1 MTKRYLALD
10 IGGTTTKFAIL
21 SDEGEVLLQGERNTE
36 AEKGGPH
43 IVENVKRLIREQD
56 LALEGICI
64 STAGIVDEEK
74 GEIIHAG
81 PQIPNYKGTSWKK
94 IIEEGL
100 KNIEKDALTEKGVI
114 KSYEVD
120 YDSVK
125 HNPMGGIMF
134 DIYINNDKELYI
146 RKTLVRGIDGN
157 LTSGG
162 GGYSS
167 KLDRLLERLNNE

>member
-1 MTKRYLALD
+1 MKKTISIIIALMVVFLIGGCSKMTGTPSKEEMTKVV
-10 IGGTTTKFAIL
+10 K
-21 SDEGEVLLQGERNTE
+21 SEEG
-36 AEKGGPH
+36 
-43 IVENVKRLIREQD
+43 
-56 LALEGICI
+56 
-64 STAGIVDEEK
+64 
-74 GEIIHAG
+74 
-81 PQIPNYKGTSWKK
+81 KK

-100 KNIEKDALTEKGVI
+100 KNIEKDALTEKGII

-146 RKTLVRGIDGN
+146 RKTLVKGIDGN

>member
-1 MTKRYLALD
+1 M
-10 IGGTTTKFAIL
+10 
-21 SDEGEVLLQGERNTE
+21 
-36 AEKGGPH
+36 
-43 IVENVKRLIREQD
+43 
-56 LALEGICI
+56 
-64 STAGIVDEEK
+64 
-74 GEIIHAG
+74 
-81 PQIPNYKGTSWKK
+81 KK
-94 IIEEGL
+94 IISIIIALMVVFLIGGCSKMTGTPSKEEMIKVVKSKEAKKAIEDGL
-100 KNIEKDALTEKGVI
+100 KSLDKDALTEKGVI
-114 KSYEVD
+114 RNYEVD

-146 RKTLVRGIDGN
+146 RKTLVKGIDGN

>member
-1 MTKRYLALD
+1 MKKIISIIIAVMVLFLIGGCSKMIGTPSKEEMTKVV
-10 IGGTTTKFAIL
+10 K
-21 SDEGEVLLQGERNTE
+21 SEEG
-36 AEKGGPH
+36 
-43 IVENVKRLIREQD
+43 
-56 LALEGICI
+56 
-64 STAGIVDEEK
+64 
-74 GEIIHAG
+74 
-81 PQIPNYKGTSWKK
+81 KK

-125 HNPMGGIMF
+125 HNPMGSIMF

-146 RKTLVRGIDGN
+146 RKTLVKGIDGN

>member
-1 MTKRYLALD
+1 MKKIISIIIALMVVFL
-10 IGGTTTKFAIL
+10 IGGCSKMTGTPSKQEMIKVVK
-21 SDEGEVLLQGERNTE
+21 SEEG
-36 AEKGGPH
+36 
-43 IVENVKRLIREQD
+43 
-56 LALEGICI
+56 
-64 STAGIVDEEK
+64 
-74 GEIIHAG
+74 
-81 PQIPNYKGTSWKK
+81 KK

-146 RKTLVRGIDGN
+146 RKTLVKGIDGN
-157 LTSGG
+157 LTSGS

>member
-1 MTKRYLALD
+1 MKKIISIIIALMVVFL
-10 IGGTTTKFAIL
+10 IGGCSKMTGTPSKEEMIKVVK
-21 SDEGEVLLQGERNTE
+21 SEE
-36 AEKGGPH
+36 AEK
-43 IVENVKRLIREQD
+43 
-56 LALEGICI
+56 A
-64 STAGIVDEEK
+64 
-74 GEIIHAG
+74 
-81 PQIPNYKGTSWKK
+81 
-94 IIEEGL
+94 IEETL
-100 KNIEKDALTEKGVI
+100 KKLDKDALTEKGVI
-114 KSYEVD
+114 KNYEVD

>member
-1 MTKRYLALD
+1 MKKIISIIIALVVVFL
-10 IGGTTTKFAIL
+10 IGGCSKMVGTPSKQEMIKVVK
-21 SDEGEVLLQGERNTE
+21 SEGG
-36 AEKGGPH
+36 
-43 IVENVKRLIREQD
+43 
-56 LALEGICI
+56 
-64 STAGIVDEEK
+64 
-74 GEIIHAG
+74 
-81 PQIPNYKGTSWKK
+81 KK

-146 RKTLVRGIDGN
+146 RKTLVKGIDGN

-162 GGYSS
+162 GGYTS
-167 KLDRLLERLNNE
+167 KLDRLLEKLNNE

>member
-1 MTKRYLALD
+1 M
-10 IGGTTTKFAIL
+10 
-21 SDEGEVLLQGERNTE
+21 
-36 AEKGGPH
+36 
-43 IVENVKRLIREQD
+43 
-56 LALEGICI
+56 
-64 STAGIVDEEK
+64 
-74 GEIIHAG
+74 
-81 PQIPNYKGTSWKK
+81 KK
-94 IIEEGL
+94 IISIIIAVMVLFLIGGCSKMTGTPSKEEMTKVVKSEEAKKVIEDGL
-100 KNIEKDALTEKGVI
+100 KSLDKDALTERGII
-114 KSYEVD
+114 KSYEID

>member
-1 MTKRYLALD
+1 MKKIISIIMVVFL
-10 IGGTTTKFAIL
+10 IGGCSKMTGTPSKEEMIKVVK
-21 SDEGEVLLQGERNTE
+21 SEEG
-36 AEKGGPH
+36 
-43 IVENVKRLIREQD
+43 
-56 LALEGICI
+56 
-64 STAGIVDEEK
+64 
-74 GEIIHAG
+74 
-81 PQIPNYKGTSWKK
+81 KK

-167 KLDRLLERLNNE
+167 KLDRLLEKLNNE

>member
-1 MTKRYLALD
+1 MKKIISIIIALMVVFLIGGCSKMTGTPSKEEMTKVV
-10 IGGTTTKFAIL
+10 K
-21 SDEGEVLLQGERNTE
+21 SEEG
-36 AEKGGPH
+36 
-43 IVENVKRLIREQD
+43 
-56 LALEGICI
+56 
-64 STAGIVDEEK
+64 
-74 GEIIHAG
+74 
-81 PQIPNYKGTSWKK
+81 KK

-146 RKTLVRGIDGN
+146 RKTLVKGIDGN

-167 KLDRLLERLNNE
+167 KLDRLLEKLNNE

>member
-1 MTKRYLALD
+1 MKKIISIIIAVMVVFLIGGCSKMTGTPSKQEMTKVV
-10 IGGTTTKFAIL
+10 K
-21 SDEGEVLLQGERNTE
+21 SEEG
-36 AEKGGPH
+36 
-43 IVENVKRLIREQD
+43 
-56 LALEGICI
+56 
-64 STAGIVDEEK
+64 
-74 GEIIHAG
+74 
-81 PQIPNYKGTSWKK
+81 KK

-146 RKTLVRGIDGN
+146 RKTLVKGIDGN

>member
-1 MTKRYLALD
+1 M
-10 IGGTTTKFAIL
+10 
-21 SDEGEVLLQGERNTE
+21 
-36 AEKGGPH
+36 
-43 IVENVKRLIREQD
+43 
-56 LALEGICI
+56 
-64 STAGIVDEEK
+64 
-74 GEIIHAG
+74 
-81 PQIPNYKGTSWKK
+81 KK
-94 IIEEGL
+94 IISIIMAITVVFLIGGCSKMTGTPSKEEMIKVVKSEEAKKAIEETL
-100 KNIEKDALTEKGVI
+100 KKLDKDALTEKGVI
-114 KSYEVD
+114 KNYEVD

>member
-1 MTKRYLALD
+1 MKKIISIIIALMVVFLIGGCSKMTGTPSKEEMTKVV
-10 IGGTTTKFAIL
+10 K
-21 SDEGEVLLQGERNTE
+21 SEEG
-36 AEKGGPH
+36 
-43 IVENVKRLIREQD
+43 
-56 LALEGICI
+56 
-64 STAGIVDEEK
+64 
-74 GEIIHAG
+74 
-81 PQIPNYKGTSWKK
+81 KK

>member
-1 MTKRYLALD
+1 MKKIISIIIAVMVLFLIVGCSKM
-10 IGGTTTKFAIL
+10 IGTPSKEEMIKVVK
-21 SDEGEVLLQGERNTE
+21 SEEG
-36 AEKGGPH
+36 
-43 IVENVKRLIREQD
+43 
-56 LALEGICI
+56 
-64 STAGIVDEEK
+64 
-74 GEIIHAG
+74 
-81 PQIPNYKGTSWKK
+81 KK

-146 RKTLVRGIDGN
+146 RKTLVKGIDGN

>member
-1 MTKRYLALD
+1 MKKIISIIIAVMVLFLIGGCSKMIGTPSKEEMTKVV
-10 IGGTTTKFAIL
+10 K
-21 SDEGEVLLQGERNTE
+21 SEEG
-36 AEKGGPH
+36 
-43 IVENVKRLIREQD
+43 
-56 LALEGICI
+56 
-64 STAGIVDEEK
+64 
-74 GEIIHAG
+74 
-81 PQIPNYKGTSWKK
+81 KK

-146 RKTLVRGIDGN
+146 RKTLVKGIDGN

-167 KLDRLLERLNNE
+167 KLDRLLEKLNNE

>member
-1 MTKRYLALD
+1 MKKIISIIIAVIVLFLIGGCSKMIGTPSKEEMTKVV
-10 IGGTTTKFAIL
+10 K
-21 SDEGEVLLQGERNTE
+21 SEEG
-36 AEKGGPH
+36 
-43 IVENVKRLIREQD
+43 
-56 LALEGICI
+56 
-64 STAGIVDEEK
+64 
-74 GEIIHAG
+74 
-81 PQIPNYKGTSWKK
+81 KK

-146 RKTLVRGIDGN
+146 RKTLVKGIDGN

>member
-1 MTKRYLALD
+1 MKKIISIIIAVMVVFL
-10 IGGTTTKFAIL
+10 IGGRSKMIGTPSKEEMIKVVK
-21 SDEGEVLLQGERNTE
+21 SEEG
-36 AEKGGPH
+36 
-43 IVENVKRLIREQD
+43 
-56 LALEGICI
+56 
-64 STAGIVDEEK
+64 
-74 GEIIHAG
+74 
-81 PQIPNYKGTSWKK
+81 KK

-146 RKTLVRGIDGN
+146 RKTLVKGIDGN

>member
-1 MTKRYLALD
+1 MKKIISIIIAVMVLFLIGGCSKMIGTPSKEEMTKVV
-10 IGGTTTKFAIL
+10 K
-21 SDEGEVLLQGERNTE
+21 SEEG
-36 AEKGGPH
+36 
-43 IVENVKRLIREQD
+43 
-56 LALEGICI
+56 
-64 STAGIVDEEK
+64 
-74 GEIIHAG
+74 
-81 PQIPNYKGTSWKK
+81 KK

-146 RKTLVRGIDGN
+146 RKTLVRGIDGK

>member
-1 MTKRYLALD
+1 M
-10 IGGTTTKFAIL
+10 
-21 SDEGEVLLQGERNTE
+21 
-36 AEKGGPH
+36 
-43 IVENVKRLIREQD
+43 
-56 LALEGICI
+56 
-64 STAGIVDEEK
+64 
-74 GEIIHAG
+74 
-81 PQIPNYKGTSWKK
+81 KK
-94 IIEEGL
+94 IISIIIAVMVVFLIGGCSKMTGSPSKEEMIKVVKSEEAKKAIEDGL
-100 KNIEKDALTEKGVI
+100 KSLDKDALTEKGII

-167 KLDRLLERLNNE
+167 KLDRLLEKLNNE